1 MREDHHNHV
10 YWLCF
15 PHVRPGKLAR
25 CVWAGWG
32 FLGDV
37 CAKRF
42 RNMYFYYHIRVLLVK
57 TKQMIYI
64 CFIKYGG
71 TTCVLAVGDNELGIG
86 DDEDASSEAAEGRGT
101 HGRTLRDHVVGLGL
115 VMCKVSVAASRLQ
128 VSERTQALAGGTCAK
143 NWFNFIFDCHIRILL
158 IKTNSMIYN
167 MLYKI

>member
-71 TTCVLAVGDNELGIG
+71 TTCVLAVGDNELGVG
-86 DDEDASSEAAEGRGT
+86 DDEDASYCRRGRGT
-101 HGRTLRDHVVGLGL
+101 CGRTTIITCIGRASHACDP
-115 VMCKVSVAASRLQ
+115 ASRLS
-128 VSERTQALAGGTCAK
+128 VSGQAGDSLGTRVPRG
-143 NWFNFIFDCHIRILL
+143 FITCIFIIIFVFYSL
-158 IKTNSMIYN
+158 KQN
-167 MLYKI
+167 K